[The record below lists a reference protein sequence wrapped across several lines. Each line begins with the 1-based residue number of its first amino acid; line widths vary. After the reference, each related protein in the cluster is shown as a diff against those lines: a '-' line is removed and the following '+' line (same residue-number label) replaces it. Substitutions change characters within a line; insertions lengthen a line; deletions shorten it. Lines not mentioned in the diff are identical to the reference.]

1 MSMSKL
7 LDIVNGPWAIQ
18 PEKLQEIRAIYETHL
33 KGEKINLDVARQQTG
48 LPLENGQQGYD
59 IVDGTAVIP
68 VIGVIAKRMNLFHA
82 ISGGASTELVAR
94 DIRDALA
101 DPRVHSIIL
110 HIDSPGGTVDGTPAL
125 ADLVRE
131 AGTQKTVVAFADG
144 LMASAAYWIGSAA
157 SAIYIDGP
165 TTEVG
170 SIGVVARHVDVSQA
184 EAKQGIKTTE
194 ISSGK
199 YKRIASSYAPLSEE
213 GRQSIQERT
222 DYLYSIFVEMIAANR
237 GVSVE
242 TVLSNM
248 ANGKIFIGQQAIDAG
263 LVDGVSTLDALIVS
277 LAAGSKPTS
286 TPAGVA
292 GPTKSKQSEGNS
304 MSANITR
311 DYIVQNHPDIAEAL
325 HAEGYSQGRSEGMA
339 DGASA
344 ERKRILA
351 IEAQSFPGHEALIA
365 SLKADGKSSAEEAAV
380 QILAAERAKGGK
392 MLAALAADAPAAVPA
407 ATAPDAGSTAVD
419 PNLSIE
425 DRCKAGWDKDA
436 KIRSEFGTFA
446 AYLGFEKASASGR
459 VRILG
464 KKG

>member
-1 MSMSKL
+1 MSKL

-48 LPLENGQQGYD
+48 LPLENGSQGYNV
-59 IVDGTAVIP
+59 VDGTAIIP
-68 VIGVIAKRMNLFHA
+68 VVGVIAKRMNLFHA

-144 LMASAAYWIGSAA
+144 LIASAAYWIGSAA

-170 SIGVVARHVDVSQA
+170 SIGVVARHVDVSQS

-199 YKRIASSYAPLSEE
+199 YKRIASSYGPLSEE

-222 DYLYSIFVEMIAANR
+222 DYLYSIFVETIAANR
-237 GVSVE
+237 GVSVD
-242 TVLSNM
+242 TVLQKM
-248 ANGKIFIGQQAIDAG
+248 ADGRIFIGQQAIDAG
-263 LVDGVSTLDALIVS
+263 LVDGVSTLDALIAS
-277 LAAGSKPTS
+277 LANGNKPT
-286 TPAGVA
+286 TRPAGVA
-292 GPTKSKQSEGNS
+292 GREEPIHSTDKGITMSITKDFI
-304 MSANITR
+304 A
-311 DYIVQNHPDIAEAL
+311 QNHPDIAEAFRN
-325 HAEGYSQGRSEGMA
+325 EGYSQGRSEGETA
-339 DGASA
+339 GAA
-344 ERKRILA
+344 RERDRILA
-351 IEAQSFPGHEALIA
+351 VEAQALPGYEALITT
-365 SLKADGKSSAEEAAV
+365 LKADGKTSGPEAAA
-380 QILAAERAKGGK
+380 QIVAAQRARLGKQLTDLAE
-392 MLAALAADAPAAVPA
+392 DAPAPVPS
-407 ATAPDAGSTAVD
+407 APAPSNSGPGAGD
-419 PNLSIE
+419 DRPIE
-425 DRCKAGWDKDA
+425 ERCKATWEKDA
-436 KIRSEFGTFA
+436 KIRAEFVTFEG
-446 AYLGFEKASASGR
+446 YLGYEKAANAGR
-459 VRILG
+459 VHIL
-464 KKG
+464 KKN